1 MRKISRRRLRC
12 RGAVQGVGFR
22 PWIFRMA
29 TELGLNGFILNAP
42 DGVNIEIEGPV
53 ARLDHFVSRL
63 HAELPLLARLDSLE
77 ILEIPQE
84 ESTTFEVRISREGQ
98 REGALVPPDAALCPS
113 CRREM
118 EDAGDR
124 RFQYAFCGCASC
136 GPRFSLAR
144 NLPYDRERTTM
155 SCFELCP
162 QCQAE
167 YESPS
172 DRRFHTEPICC
183 PHCGPKLRF
192 LRRSLEE
199 IDEESAALK
208 AAARLLENGGILA
221 IKGLGGFQLACRA
234 DSAEAVA
241 ELRTRKRRPSKAFAL
256 MVPDLAHARKLVAL
270 QPEDE
275 QLMSSFRAPI
285 LLAPRREEIP
295 ITAEVAP
302 ALAELGLM
310 LPTTPL
316 HVELFRAGAP
326 EYLVMTSGN
335 LSDEPIATGNREAL
349 EALGGLADA
358 FLLHDRDIARRVD
371 DSVCRSTTVG
381 PMLMRRS
388 RGWVP
393 ESLPLPTEIE
403 DSILALGAY
412 LQNTACLGCKKEAW
426 PSQHVG
432 DLETSAARSFLR
444 EVAEGLEDFF
454 ETRSPVLVRDL
465 HPDYASSWLA
475 EELARERGGVV
486 RAFQH
491 HLSHLAATL
500 GEHEAFPKPEKKI
513 VGIGLDGTG
522 LGTDGSSWGGEWLEI
537 GGDLE
542 WRRRGGI
549 SAFSL
554 IGGER
559 AVREPWRIVL
569 GALVK
574 RGREDLLG
582 ALPMKRLIEP
592 TLFDGVCELAGNSWP
607 MASGAGRLFEA
618 MGALLGL
625 VVRNQWEGEAAVRL
639 EALASTAPP
648 AKAWEEVKLEDCHIP
663 ASALLEEAARRL
675 LSGEDPA
682 VIARGFHST
691 FSALCVELTLRLLP
705 EGSDTIAVGGGVW
718 INRLLLEESLERFA
732 EKSIDVLF
740 PRRLP
745 TGDGGI
751 SYGQVVLASLE
762 LEQHRSW
769 TEV

>member
-1 MRKISRRRLRC
+1 
-12 RGAVQGVGFR
+12 V
-22 PWIFRMA
+22 
-29 TELGLNGFILNAP
+29 
-42 DGVNIEIEGPV
+42 
-53 ARLDHFVSRL
+53 
-63 HAELPLLARLDSLE
+63 LE
-77 ILEIPQE
+77 
-84 ESTTFEVRISREGQ
+84 
-98 REGALVPPDAALCPS
+98 A
-113 CRREM
+113 
-118 EDAGDR
+118 
-124 RFQYAFCGCASC
+124 
-136 GPRFSLAR
+136 
-144 NLPYDRERTTM
+144 
-155 SCFELCP
+155 
-162 QCQAE
+162 
-167 YESPS
+167 
-172 DRRFHTEPICC
+172 
-183 PHCGPKLRF
+183 
-192 LRRSLEE
+192 
-199 IDEESAALK
+199 
-208 AAARLLENGGILA
+208 GGILA

-256 MVPDLAHARKLVAL
+256 MVPDLSRARSLVEL

-275 QLMSSFRAPI
+275 RLMSSFRAPI
-285 LLAPRREEIP
+285 LLARRRETTP
-295 ITAEVAP
+295 VVDEVAP
-302 ALAELGLM
+302 GLAELGLM

-316 HVELFRAGAP
+316 HVELYRAGAP
-326 EYLVMTSGN
+326 KYLVMTSGN

-371 DSVCRSTTVG
+371 DSVCRSTAQG

-393 ESLPLPTEIE
+393 ESLPIPTEIE
-403 DSILALGAY
+403 DSVLALGAY
-412 LQNTACLGCKKEAW
+412 LQNTACLGRKKEAW

-475 EELARERGGVV
+475 EELARTRGGVV

-491 HLSHLAATL
+491 HVSHLAATL
-500 GEHEAFPKPEKKI
+500 GEHEAFPKPGERI
-513 VGIGLDGTG
+513 MGIALDGTG
-522 LGTDGSSWGGEWLEI
+522 LGTDGSAWGGEWLEI

-549 SAFSL
+549 SALPL

-559 AVREPWRIVL
+559 AVSEPWRIVVAGL
-569 GALVK
+569 IEQ
-574 RGREDLLG
+574 GRRDFLD

-592 TLFDGVCELAGNSWP
+592 ALFEGVCELAGNSWP

-618 MGALLGL
+618 VGALLGL
-625 VVRNQWEGEAAVRL
+625 VTRNHWEGEAAVRL

-648 AKAWEEVKLEDCHIP
+648 AKAWKEVKLEGCHIP
-663 ASALLEEAARRL
+663 GAALLEEAARRL

-705 EGSDTIAVGGGVW
+705 EGSSTIAVGGGVW

-740 PRRLP
+740 PRHLP

-769 TEV
+769 KEV